1 MKAPKGDIMNNIQ
14 RHSLMCLLALAIG
27 LPATVAIAQDQ
38 GAFIEEIIVTAQK
51 REQSLQD
58 VPISVSVV
66 TGDKIVEAGIN
77 NLDDL
82 ALYVPNF
89 SKGESGAGAIIQSS
103 CTWMTSRWAAARWH
117 ACRSWTSS
125 ASRYCVDRK
134 TFCSARTASGV
145 QFPL

>member
-89 SKGESGAGAIIQSS
+89 N
-103 CTWMTSRWAAARWH
+103 
-117 ACRSWTSS
+117 
-125 ASRYCVDRK
+125 SRYRDRRQ
-134 TFCSARTASGV
+134 CGVRTIRRHVHG
-145 QFPL
+145 